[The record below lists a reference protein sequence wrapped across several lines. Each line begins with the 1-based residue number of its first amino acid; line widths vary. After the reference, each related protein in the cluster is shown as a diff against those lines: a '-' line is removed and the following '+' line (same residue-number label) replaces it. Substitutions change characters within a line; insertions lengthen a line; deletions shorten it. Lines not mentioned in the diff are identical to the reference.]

1 MKFTVLPNWNNHP
14 SRLPLTG
21 DPGSPQLTATHDTLG
36 FVHCPSDRHV
46 LVNGLPSRKKPS
58 LHKNLTVEPIVLF
71 PTAMAFLGASGAEH
85 VLAGVGSWASA
96 S

>member
-1 MKFTVLPNWNNHP
+1 MLLVIFVLRFFFPH
-14 SRLPLTG
+14 
-21 DPGSPQLTATHDTLG
+21 SPTHNTLG

-85 VLAGVGSWASA
+85 VLAVKKTENTYNL
-96 S
+96 